1 MVLSLNCCAPRNK
14 VGIADSSL
22 RKAGN
27 SCVTGLLMFDSKH
40 FFDKTTVVKRDTDWE
55 ILE

>member
-14 VGIADSSL
+14 
-22 RKAGN
+22 
-27 SCVTGLLMFDSKH
+27 LMFDSKH
-40 FFDKTTVVKRDTDWE
+40 FFDKTAVVKRDTDWE